1 MAGIDIRMDGCWRM
15 VLGTGALGV
24 ASVNLL
30 TCLMSR
36 HMGGWGARYG
46 GHGGSE
52 RQSSY
57 EFHVT
62 AYGRIWVGMR
72 GAPRHGFEQR
82 VANNGGAK

>member
-36 HMGGWGARYG
+36 HMGGWM
-46 GHGGSE
+46 
-52 RQSSY
+52 
-57 EFHVT
+57 
-62 AYGRIWVGMR
+62 GMR

>member
-15 VLGTGALGV
+15 VLGTGALGSERQSSFTFSVTAYGWMDGGLGTGALGV

-36 HMGGWGARYG
+36 HMGGWMD
-46 GHGGSE
+46 
-52 RQSSY
+52 
-57 EFHVT
+57 
-62 AYGRIWVGMR
+62 MR

>member
-24 ASVNLL
+24 ASVNLFV
-30 TCLMSR
+30 
-36 HMGGWGARYG
+36 
-46 GHGGSE
+46 
-52 RQSSY
+52 
-57 EFHVT
+57 FHVT
-62 AYGRIWVGMR
+62 AYGMDGWMGMR